1 MKFVFPLEKSYARP
15 PVGIY
20 FLFIQKVKNPM
31 YHDKF
36 WKYIKGK
43 RQVGNVVNNVIP
55 LMYNLEYLQSRSI
68 YCLWLSASCK
78 TKKHELALYIKFK
91 VMEERNGTQVKKE
104 FSFVLYCFILKNIVK
119 MLMLITLG
127 SG

>member
-1 MKFVFPLEKSYARP
+1 ME
-15 PVGIY
+15 IY
-20 FLFIQKVKNPM
+20 FLFIQKVKNLM

-55 LMYNLEYLQSRSI
+55 LMYNSEYSQSRSI

-78 TKKHELALYIKFK
+78 RKKHELTLYIRFK
-91 VMEERNGTQVKKE
+91 VMEERNGTQEVKKE
-104 FSFVLYCFILKNIVK
+104 FSFVLYCFILKNIIK
-119 MLMLITLG
+119 MLMLIALG